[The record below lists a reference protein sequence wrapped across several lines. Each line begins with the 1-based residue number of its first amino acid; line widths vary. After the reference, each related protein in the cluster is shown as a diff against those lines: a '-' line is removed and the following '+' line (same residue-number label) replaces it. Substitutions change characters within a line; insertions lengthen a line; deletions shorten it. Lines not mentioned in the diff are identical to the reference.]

1 MKVSVIGLGYI
12 GLPAAALISGKG
24 IPVHGVDINEKI
36 VSTINSGKIHF
47 IEPDLEGLIH
57 NAVTKKLLVADT
69 KPAEADVFVISVPTP
84 ILSDYNP
91 DLNYVET
98 AVRSVIPYLQKG
110 NLLIIE
116 STCPVGT
123 TEQMAEMIF
132 NQRPDL
138 KEHLHIAY
146 CPERVLP
153 GNIIHELTSNDRVI
167 GGLDEASTA
176 AAADF
181 YRQFVNGSMHLTNV
195 RTAEMCKL
203 VENASRDVSIA
214 FANELSMIC
223 EKANIDANELIQL
236 ANKHPRVNILKPGPG
251 VGGHCIAID
260 PWFIVSGYR
269 EQSKLIEQAR
279 KVNLNK
285 TEWVIEKIISQAK
298 ALEATLNRKP
308 IIAAL
313 GLTYK
318 ADVDD
323 IRESP
328 ALEIVHALRRNHY
341 EVVSVEPH
349 AQNGL
354 QQQIEAVSLEHAIE
368 KADLVVFLVAHKH
381 FRSLRVPEGKTVL
394 DFCGI
399 TNGLHI

>member
-1 MKVSVIGLGYI
+1 MKVAVIGLGYI

-24 IPVHGVDINEKI
+24 ISVHGVDINEKI

-57 NAVTKKLLVADT
+57 NAVTKKLLVADI

-84 ILSDYNP
+84 ILDNYDP
-91 DLNYVET
+91 DLNYVEN
-98 AVRSVIPYLQKG
+98 AVSSIIPYLQQG

-123 TEQMAEMIF
+123 TEQMAAMIF
-132 NQRPDL
+132 RERPEL
-138 KEHLHIAY
+138 KNNLHIAY

-167 GGLDEASTA
+167 GGLDETA
-176 AAADF
+176 TKEAAGF
-181 YRQFVNGSMHLTNV
+181 YRHFVNGAMHLTNV

-223 EKANIDANELIQL
+223 EEANIDTNELIQL

-260 PWFIVSGYR
+260 PWFIVSNYKER
-269 EQSKLIEQAR
+269 SKLIEQAR

-285 TEWVIEKIISQAK
+285 TEWVIEKIISK
-298 ALEATLNRKP
+298 ADELETALGRKP
-308 IIAAL
+308 LIACL

-328 ALEIVHALRRNHY
+328 AL
-341 EVVSVEPH
+341 
-349 AQNGL
+349 
-354 QQQIEAVSLEHAIE
+354 
-368 KADLVVFLVAHKH
+368 
-381 FRSLRVPEGKTVL
+381 
-394 DFCGI
+394 
-399 TNGLHI
+399 

>member
-1 MKVSVIGLGYI
+1 MKVAVIGLGYI

-24 IPVHGVDINEKI
+24 ISVHGVDINEKI

-69 KPAEADVFVISVPTP
+69 KPAQADVFVISVPTP
-84 ILSDYNP
+84 ILDNYDP
-91 DLNYVET
+91 DLNYVES
-98 AVRSVIPYLQKG
+98 AVNSVIPYLQKG

-132 NQRPDL
+132 NKRPEL
-138 KEHLHIAY
+138 KDNLHIAY

-167 GGLDEASTA
+167 GGMDEAATEHA
-176 AAADF
+176 ANF
-181 YRQFVNGSMHLTNV
+181 YRNFVNGSMHLTNV

-223 EKANIDANELIQL
+223 EEANIDTNELIQL

-260 PWFIVSGYR
+260 PWFIVSSYKER
-269 EQSKLIEQAR
+269 SRLIEQAR

-285 TEWVIEKIISQAK
+285 TEWVIEKIVHK
-298 ALEATLNRKP
+298 AIELEANLGRKP
-308 IIAAL
+308 VIACL

-354 QQQIEAVSLEHAIE
+354 QEKLDTVPMENAVK
-368 KADLVVFLVAHKH
+368 KADLIVFLVAHKQ
-381 FRSLRVPEGKTVL
+381 FRSLQISGDKAVL
-394 DFCGI
+394 DFCGLK
-399 TNGLHI
+399 N

>member
-1 MKVSVIGLGYI
+1 MKVAVIGLGYI

-24 IPVHGVDINEKI
+24 ISVHGVDINEKI

-84 ILSDYNP
+84 ILDNYDP
-91 DLNYVET
+91 DLNYVES
-98 AVRSVIPYLQKG
+98 AVRSVVPYLQKG

-123 TEQMAEMIF
+123 TEQLAEMIF
-132 NQRPDL
+132 NERPEL
-138 KEHLHIAY
+138 RNNLRVAY

-167 GGLDEASTA
+167 GGLDEASTTEA
-176 AAADF
+176 ANF
-181 YRQFVNGSMHLTNV
+181 YRQFVNGAMHLTNV

-223 EKANIDANELIQL
+223 EEANIDTNELIQL

-251 VGGHCIAID
+251 VGGHCIAVD
-260 PWFIVSGYR
+260 PWFIVSSYR
-269 EQSKLIEQAR
+269 ERSKLIEQAR

-285 TEWVIEKIISQAK
+285 TGWVIEKIISEAK
-298 ALEATLNRKP
+298 TLEMVLDRKP
-308 IIAAL
+308 VIACL

-323 IRESP
+323 LRESP
-328 ALEIVHALRRNHY
+328 SLEIVHALKRNHY

-354 QQQIEAVSLEHAIE
+354 QEKLEAVSMEHAI
-368 KADLVVFLVAHKH
+368 KIADLVVFLVAHKQ
-381 FRSLRVPEGKTVL
+381 FRTLHIPGDKTVL
-394 DFCGI
+394 DFCGAQ
-399 TNGLHI
+399 N